1 MIFGGKGKLSFLC
14 EHSPFFHNQTRIC
27 VVSPWSSCSKI
38 LTVLWRCFVPETS
51 SSLSNC
57 PFAAAPV
64 ADLADSSRYSPEDFE
79 DQAEK
84 GVPCAQKSS
93 LGLFVYET
101 ATPISRFPSKDWGSI
116 CAFIFL
122 HVTDISRDPLTKWY
136 CVRCWGQNVS
146 CTSRSWYLVTDSFML
161 DTVLCMDYRN
171 SDEIL

>member
-1 MIFGGKGKLSFLC
+1 MIFWGKGKLSFLC

-38 LTVLWRCFVPETS
+38 LTVLWMCFVPETS

-64 ADLADSSRYSPEDFE
+64 ADLADSSKYSPENFE

-84 GVPCAQKSS
+84 GVPCAQRSS

-101 ATPISRFPSKDWGSI
+101 ATHISRFPSKDWGSI

-122 HVTDISRDPLTKWY
+122 P
-136 CVRCWGQNVS
+136 CNQ
-146 CTSRSWYLVTDSFML
+146 YLLGSSYKR
-161 DTVLCMDYRN
+161 VLCQMLGPKCFLYLKELVS
-171 SDEIL
+171 SDWQLHARHCALLYGLS